1 MKVSSSLRQRKRSL
15 MTLQIIYTS
24 KCPGNQN
31 SISQSFTL
39 LKESANMDCS
49 EEPLRTQ
56 LMNSKTLQLRKKLLI
71 QKKAFRFKTIEIPYE
86 NSNANDERL
95 TMLKKSMTLL

>member
-1 MKVSSSLRQRKRSL
+1 

-39 LKESANMDCS
+39 LKESEANMDCS
-49 EEPLRTQ
+49 EEPLET
-56 LMNSKTLQLRKKLLI
+56 NT
-71 QKKAFRFKTIEIPYE
+71 
-86 NSNANDERL
+86 ANEF
-95 TMLKKSMTLL
+95 

>member
-1 MKVSSSLRQRKRSL
+1 

-39 LKESANMDCS
+39 LKESEANMDCS
-49 EEPLRTQ
+49 EEPLET
-56 LMNSKTLQLRKKLLI
+56 NTAHEFEIITIKK
-71 QKKAFRFKTIEIPYE
+71 EIVDPE
-86 NSNANDERL
+86 ESI
-95 TMLKKSMTLL
+95 

>member
-1 MKVSSSLRQRKRSL
+1 

-39 LKESANMDCS
+39 LKESEANMDCS
-49 EEPLRTQ
+49 EEPLET
-56 LMNSKTLQLRKKLLI
+56 NTANEFENITIKKEIVDHKT
-71 QKKAFRFKTIEIPYE
+71 
-86 NSNANDERL
+86 N
-95 TMLKKSMTLL
+95 